1 MLFACTARTDTAS
14 RMLAEPPCRT
24 GTRGTGPRAP
34 SLNRSTAA
42 RSPTGE
48 RARRRGVQRQRRPL
62 TSAIVSL
69 DLTRRGVREE
79 REGQKKMNR
88 KEGRLSRLFA
98 ERHSSP
104 SPASCRP
111 WAAPPRRGRCAAR
124 EAGRG
129 NERARVQGVAGRAG
143 HILQRKRTDDRRIV
157 DPQQRTAESG
167 WDVAG
172 PGFGPC
178 GCGARAASA
187 ACLSIAGPRAQ
198 AGVGRRSWAR
208 FLLRAKKNVVHSNFY
223 QFVLIFFRSNY
234 WCFLVCV

>member
-24 GTRGTGPRAP
+24 ATRGTGPRAP

-98 ERHSSP
+98 ERHSSRRQRAAGHGLHHP
-104 SPASCRP
+104 AAAGVLQEKRGGEMKGLGFKGSPAEQAIYSSKKNGRP
-111 WAAPPRRGRCAAR
+111 S
-124 EAGRG
+124 
-129 NERARVQGVAGRAG
+129 
-143 HILQRKRTDDRRIV
+143 DRR
-157 DPQQRTAESG
+157 
-167 WDVAG
+167 
-172 PGFGPC
+172 
-178 GCGARAASA
+178 SA
-187 ACLSIAGPRAQ
+187 ATDG
-198 AGVGRRSWAR
+198 
-208 FLLRAKKNVVHSNFY
+208 
-223 QFVLIFFRSNY
+223 
-234 WCFLVCV
+234 